1 MEYIS
6 VSYTDLL
13 IALVLILIPLAISF
27 QVRLGI
33 EKEILLGTV
42 RTFIQLMIIGYILK
56 YIFSFRKWY
65 FVLLMILVMAL
76 VAGYNAAKRQK
87 GKFPGL
93 FQLVTF
99 SIFLGA
105 GISMITL
112 IGGILKVKPW
122 FEPQYLIPI
131 SGMMLGNAMN
141 AAALA
146 VDRLTSEM
154 RSRRWE
160 IEAALALGASP
171 FRSIIPLLRE
181 AARAAM
187 MPTINAMMIVG
198 IVQLPGMM
206 TGQIIGGV
214 APEQSVRYQIIIMY
228 MLTTSVTISCI
239 SILYLFYRKLFTS
252 EEQLNLDLIFIKQP
266 TNNTT

>member
-1 MEYIS
+1 MEYIALN
-6 VSYTDLL
+6 YTDLV
-13 IALVLILIPLAISF
+13 IALTLILIPIVISF
-27 QVRLGI
+27 QSHLGI
-33 EKEILLGTV
+33 EKDVLIGTV

-56 YIFSFRKWY
+56 YIFSFKKWY
-65 FVLLMILVMAL
+65 FVLLMIAIMAI
-76 VAGYNAAKRQK
+76 VAGYNAVKRQK
-87 GKFPGL
+87 AKIPGL
-93 FQLVTF
+93 FPIVTL

-105 GISMITL
+105 GIAMTTL
-112 IGGILKVKPW
+112 IVLILRVKPW
-122 FEPQYLIPI
+122 YEPQYLIPV

-146 VDRLTSEM
+146 VDRLIGET
-154 RSRRWE
+154 RNRRWE
-160 IEAALALGASP
+160 IEAALALGAAP
-171 FRSIIPLLRE
+171 IKAINPLLRD

-228 MLTTSVTISCI
+228 MLATSVSISCI
-239 SILYLFYRKLFTS
+239 SVLYVFYHKLFS
-252 EEQLNLDLIFIKQP
+252 KDERLNFDLLLS
-266 TNNTT
+266 

>member
-1 MEYIS
+1 MEYIALT
-6 VSYTDLL
+6 YTDLL
-13 IALVLILIPLAISF
+13 IALILILIPIVISF
-27 QVRLGI
+27 QSRLGI
-33 EKEILLGTV
+33 GKDILIGTV
-42 RTFIQLMIIGYILK
+42 RTFIQLIIIGYILK
-56 YIFSFRKWY
+56 YIFNLKKWY
-65 FVLLMILVMAL
+65 FVLLMIAIMAI
-76 VAGYNAAKRQK
+76 VAGYNAIKRQK
-87 GKFPGL
+87 INIPGL
-93 FQLVTF
+93 FPMVTV

-105 GISMITL
+105 CIAMSTL
-112 IGGILKVKPW
+112 ILLILRVKPW
-122 FEPQYLIPI
+122 YEPQYLIPI

-146 VDRLTSEM
+146 VDRLVGETK
-154 RSRRWE
+154 SRRGE

-171 FRSIIPLLRE
+171 LKSINPLLRD

-228 MLTTSVTISCI
+228 MLSTSVTIACI
-239 SILYLFYRKLFTS
+239 TILYFFYRKLFTR
-252 EEQLNLDLIFIKQP
+252 EEQLNFDLLL
-266 TNNTT
+266 

>member
-6 VSYTDLL
+6 LGYTDLL
-13 IALVLILIPLAISF
+13 IALVLILIPIVISF
-27 QVRLGI
+27 QRKLGI
-33 EKEILLGTV
+33 EKDILIGTV
-42 RTFIQLMIIGYILK
+42 RTFVQLMIIGYVLK
-56 YIFSFRKWY
+56 YIFSFKKWY
-65 FVLLMILVMAL
+65 FVLLMVAVMAV
-76 VAGYNAAKRQK
+76 VAGYNAVKRQQTQIK
-87 GKFPGL
+87 GL
-93 FQLVTF
+93 FPLVTL

-105 GISMITL
+105 GIAMATL
-112 IGGILKVKPW
+112 IALILRVRPW
-122 FEPQYLIPI
+122 YEPQYLIPI

-146 VDRLTSEM
+146 VDRLIGEA

-171 FRSIIPLLRE
+171 LKAINPLLRDT
-181 AARAAM
+181 ARAAM

-239 SILYLFYRKLFTS
+239 TILYFFYRKLFTKD
-252 EEQLNLDLIFIKQP
+252 EQLNFDLLLM
-266 TNNTT
+266 

>member
-1 MEYIS
+1 LEYIS
-6 VSYTDLL
+6 LSYNDLL
-13 IALVLILIPLAISF
+13 IALILILIPIVISF
-27 QVRLGI
+27 QRRLGI
-33 EKEILLGTV
+33 EKDILIGTV
-42 RTFIQLMIIGYILK
+42 RAFIQLMIIGYVLK
-56 YIFSFRKWY
+56 YIFSFKKWY
-65 FVLLMILVMAL
+65 FVLLMIAIMAV
-76 VAGYNAAKRQK
+76 VAGYNAVKRQK
-87 GKFPGL
+87 TKIKGL
-93 FQLVTF
+93 FPMVTF

-105 GISMITL
+105 GIAMATL
-112 IGGILKVKPW
+112 IVLILRVRPW
-122 FEPQYLIPI
+122 YEPQYLIPI

-146 VDRLTSEM
+146 VDRLIGDT

-171 FRSIIPLLRE
+171 LKAINPLLRDT
-181 AARAAM
+181 ARAAM
-187 MPTINAMMIVG
+187 MPTINAMMVVG

-239 SILYLFYRKLFTS
+239 TILYFFYRKLFTRD
-252 EEQLNLDLIFIKQP
+252 EQLNFDIVLSI
-266 TNNTT
+266 

>member
-1 MEYIS
+1 MEYITLKYS
-6 VSYTDLL
+6 DLM
-13 IALVLILIPLAISF
+13 IALLLILIPILISF
-27 QVRLGI
+27 QRKIGI
-33 EKEILLGTV
+33 EKDIMIGMI
-42 RTFIQLMIIGYILK
+42 RTFLQLMIIGYVLK
-56 YIFSFRKWY
+56 YIFSFKKWY
-65 FVLLMILVMAL
+65 MVLFMIAIMAL
-76 VAGYNAAKRQK
+76 VAGYNAVKRQK
-87 GKFPGL
+87 IKFDGL
-93 FQLVTF
+93 FPLVTL

-105 GISMITL
+105 GLAMATL
-112 IGGILKVKPW
+112 IALILRVKPW
-122 FEPQYLIPI
+122 YEPQYLIPI

-146 VDRLTSEM
+146 IDRLVGET

-171 FRSIIPLLRE
+171 LKAINPILRD

-187 MPTINAMMIVG
+187 MPTINAMMVVG

-228 MLTTSVTISCI
+228 MLTASVTISCI
-239 SILYLFYRKLFTS
+239 CVLYLCYRKLFTRD
-252 EEQLNLDLIFIKQP
+252 EQLNFDLLLM
-266 TNNTT
+266 